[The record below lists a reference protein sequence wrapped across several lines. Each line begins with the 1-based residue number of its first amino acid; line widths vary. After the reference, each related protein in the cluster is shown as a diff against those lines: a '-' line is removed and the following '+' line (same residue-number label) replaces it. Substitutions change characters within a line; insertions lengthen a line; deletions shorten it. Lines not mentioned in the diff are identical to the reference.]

1 MILTSYTTSHPR
13 PLSAF
18 TAAHI
23 TSTSHQRPKRTIRR
37 INRAWNPQTL
47 WAPMACFCHAAVP
60 CGACEECGDDKETEC
75 YYTWVFCNAAA
86 FQVLTARDGGTKFT
100 NEGPGCCE
108 CGEYELEEAAD
119 GGGTPQSVEMQRA

>member
-1 MILTSYTTSHPR
+1 MEPADPLGTDGVFLPR
-13 PLSAF
+13 GSAVW
-18 TAAHI
+18 
-23 TSTSHQRPKRTIRR
+23 RMRR
-37 INRAWNPQTL
+37 MWRRQ
-47 WAPMACFCHAAVP
+47 
-60 CGACEECGDDKETEC
+60 ETEC
-75 YYTWVFCNAAA
+75 YYTWMFCNAAA